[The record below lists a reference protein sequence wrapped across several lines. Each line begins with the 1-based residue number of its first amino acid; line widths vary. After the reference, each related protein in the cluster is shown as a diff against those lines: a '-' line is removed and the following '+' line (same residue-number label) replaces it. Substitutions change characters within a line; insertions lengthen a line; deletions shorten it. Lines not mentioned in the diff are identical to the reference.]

1 VNVDPTRDPEKG
13 EQGALAGDGREAGVS
28 EFLSTFRSLRATRE
42 AERSMPAADGRDF
55 LAFGQRIPEPKRG
68 PLDFARYPFQVD
80 MYKALERAR
89 EAVVMKSTQVGASAL
104 LIRWVLYW
112 ADKHGL
118 TGLYVFPH
126 ARQLDAFYDTR
137 IKPLFKASPY
147 LRSRSP
153 VGSTQNKSLRQV
165 GSGFV
170 HFRGSESEDE
180 LQAIDAD
187 VLALDEYDRLNPSNI
202 PDAER
207 RLSGS
212 ALGLIRR
219 VGVPTE
225 PEWGIAA
232 RYAQSD
238 QRRWFVRCDACGT
251 RQPIE
256 FWKNVD
262 QRDPLN
268 PAIVCARC
276 ARPLDVR
283 EGEWVAAER
292 DREVVGFQVS
302 RLIVPGTN
310 LRQIV
315 AASRDPTPSAQET
328 FFQKD
333 LGLPYTPAE
342 GGLDRAA
349 IAAAISAAEAW
360 NGGALSMVEGYR
372 GPNLVTMGVDVASV
386 RNLHVRISEHID
398 GLTVQGHRKRA
409 LWIGEIGSFGEILD
423 LLGRYQVACCVI
435 DHLPEGRLAYGIAER
450 FPGLVYVC
458 HYSDRQPE
466 PLVLRTEDR
475 RVSVQRGPAHDA
487 VVHVMRALRN
497 LLPGDVPEEYGKH
510 MRSPRKKV
518 ERDETTGQQ
527 KVVWTRQGPDDFFQ
541 ADLYDL
547 IATEVLKIRLEIE
560 ELFRPQITR
569 LDDHLQFERSRVDDP
584 NNMDYHPGPG
594 DPNDD
599 FYYPG

>member
-1 VNVDPTRDPEKG
+1 VSADSTPDPIRSGQGTRAIGGG
-13 EQGALAGDGREAGVS
+13 EGGMS
-28 EFLSTFRSLRATRE
+28 EFVSAFRALRAARE
-42 AERSMPAADGRDF
+42 AERSTPAADGADF
-55 LAFGQRIPEPKRG
+55 LVYAERIPEPKRG
-68 PLDFARYPFQVD
+68 PLDFARYPFQVE
-80 MYKALERAR
+80 MYRALERPR
-89 EAVVMKSTQVGASAL
+89 EAVVQKSTQVGASAL
-104 LIRWVLYW
+104 LIRWALYW
-112 ADKHGL
+112 AGEHGQ
-118 TGLYVFPH
+118 TALYVFPH
-126 ARQLDAFYDTR
+126 ARHLDAFYDTR
-137 IKPLFKASPY
+137 VKPLFKASAY

-153 VGSTQNKSLRQV
+153 SGSTQNKSLRQI

-170 HFRGSESEDE
+170 LFRGSESEDE

-187 VLALDEYDRLNPSNI
+187 VLALDEYDDLKANNI

-207 RLSGS
+207 RVSGS
-212 ALGLIRR
+212 LHGLIRR
-219 VGVPTE
+219 IGVPTE
-225 PEWGIAA
+225 PEWGIAL
-232 RYAQSD
+232 RYAESD
-238 QRRWFVRCDACGT
+238 MRRWLVKCEHCNEH
-251 RQPIE
+251 QPLD
-256 FWKNVD
+256 FWANVD
-262 QRDPLN
+262 QSDPEL
-268 PAIVCARC
+268 PRMVCRRC
-276 ARPLDVR
+276 GKPINVAN
-283 EGEWVAAER
+283 GEWVAEHP
-292 DREVVGFQVS
+292 DRETVGFHVS
-302 RLIVPGTN
+302 RLMVPRTD

-315 AASRDPTPSAQET
+315 VASKKQQPVEREA
-328 FFQKD
+328 FFRKD

-342 GGLDRAA
+342 SGLDRDA

-360 NGGALSMVEGYR
+360 NGAPLGMVQGYR
-372 GPNLVTMGVDVASV
+372 GTNPVTMGVDVASV

-398 GLTVQGHRKRA
+398 GLTAEGHRKRA

-475 RVSVQRGPAHDA
+475 RVSVQRSPAHDA

-547 IATEVLKIRLEIE
+547 IATEVLRIRLEVRK
-560 ELFRPQITR
+560 LVRPQITR
-569 LDDHLQFERSRVDDP
+569 LDDHLQFERSRVADP
-584 NNMDYHPGPG
+584 DNMEYDPGPG